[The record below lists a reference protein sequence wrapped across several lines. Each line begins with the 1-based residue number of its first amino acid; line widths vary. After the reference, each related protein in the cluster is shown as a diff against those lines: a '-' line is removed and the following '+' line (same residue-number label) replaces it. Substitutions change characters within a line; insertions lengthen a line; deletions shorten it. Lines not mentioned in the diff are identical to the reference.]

1 MERVLDVVEGV
12 GESSPP
18 PRSFTGVSNYDMS
31 IDVYNRLLEIG
42 HDQAISN
49 PDFKEQLEAH
59 FNRLPPRSWLWQIED
74 PNLKKQNVVNIEVA
88 LVEKYMTGGSL
99 YDYLHKNQN
108 VLELSQLLK
117 FVIDVC
123 KGIEHLH
130 KNNIAHRDL
139 KTAKLSHICAVK
151 VEAGPVHL
159 WSASRTPKHGH
170 PELLDLMQ
178 RCWEGV
184 PNNWPSFHEITVEL
198 ENLLQEVESGL
209 DSQANGA

>member
-59 FNRLPPRSWLWQIED
+59 FNRLPPRQVHH
-74 PNLKKQNVVNIEVA
+74 KNVVGFIGACTKSPHLCIVTE
-88 LVEKYMTGGSL
+88 YMTGGSL

-123 KGIEHLH
+123 KG
-130 KNNIAHRDL
+130 
-139 KTAKLSHICAVK
+139 
-151 VEAGPVHL
+151 
-159 WSASRTPKHGH
+159 SASRTPKHGH